1 MPKNIYKNENKFLI
15 YSVIPLNDIIMCL
28 IRLLSIL
35 KHIKF
40 IRKTNLGI
48 KINQNILGR
57 KAKLKTSEC
66 YRWSLEISVNW
77 SIILWVLYI

>member
-1 MPKNIYKNENKFLI
+1 
-15 YSVIPLNDIIMCL
+15 
-28 IRLLSIL
+28 
-35 KHIKF
+35 
-40 IRKTNLGI
+40 
-48 KINQNILGR
+48 LGR